1 MKYTKEQVKAIYDET
16 ERRLYQMVFDD
27 SFEDEFDRREY
38 QKAMLQGVYS
48 ALMATAANWPDVAQW
63 CQEIEH
69 AYPNSRWAAVKSPG
83 VKKAD
88 MANKR

>member
-16 ERRLYQMVFDD
+16 ERRLCQMVFDD

-63 CQEIEH
+63 CREIED
-69 AYPNSRWAAVKSPG
+69 A
-83 VKKAD
+83 
-88 MANKR
+88 